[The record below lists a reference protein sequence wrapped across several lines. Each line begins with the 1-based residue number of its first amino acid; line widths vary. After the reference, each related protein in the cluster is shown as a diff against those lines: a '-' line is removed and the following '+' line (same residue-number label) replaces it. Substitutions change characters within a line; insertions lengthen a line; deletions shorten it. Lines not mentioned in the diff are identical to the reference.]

1 MAFQVIYSSQAV
13 APLSMAE
20 LEAILVDAREGNRR
34 RGVTGALVYV
44 DGVFLQILEGPRD
57 VVQRLMASIARDT
70 RHGSIHVFHE
80 AETERPAFG
89 SWKMAYLES
98 SPGQVAAWLG
108 LEGTATVD
116 ELMADLHRTP
126 SAATRV
132 VDGILRAVA
141 G

>member
-1 MAFQVIYSSQAV
+1 MAYQVIYSSQA
-13 APLSMAE
+13 ASPMSMAE
-20 LEAILVDAREGNRR
+20 LEDILVDAREGNRR

-57 VVQRLMASIARDT
+57 VVQALMASIARDT
-70 RHGSIHVFHE
+70 RHAAIHVFHE
-80 AETERPAFG
+80 AETERPMFG

-108 LEGTATVD
+108 LEGTASLD
-116 ELMADLHRTP
+116 ELMADLHRAP
-126 SAATRV
+126 SGATRI
-132 VDGILRAVA
+132 VDGILKAIS

>member
-1 MAFQVIYSSQAV
+1 MAYQVIYSSQAA
-13 APLSMAE
+13 APMSMAE

-57 VVQRLMASIARDT
+57 VVKALMASIARDT
-70 RHGSIHVFHE
+70 RHAGLHVFHE
-80 AETERPAFG
+80 AETDSPMFG

-98 SPGQVAAWLG
+98 SPSQLAAWLG
-108 LEGTATVD
+108 LEGTASLD
-116 ELMADLHRTP
+116 GLMADLHRAP
-126 SAATRV
+126 SAATRI
-132 VDGILRAVA
+132 VDGILKAIA